1 MKRTEAALRE
11 SEERFRLAMHNVAAG
26 LYTVDPEGLV
36 TYMNPAAEAML
47 GWTHSEL
54 QGRSIHDVIH
64 YKYPDGSPFPASA
77 CPALM
82 TLENGVAVQERE
94 DMFIRRNGDF
104 FPVVYSAS
112 PLTRQGKTVG
122 MVVGFRDDTSRREAE
137 RAIRE
142 SEQRFR
148 AVANAAPVMIWMC
161 DQDKLCT
168 YVNQG
173 WLDFTG
179 RPVEAELGNGWADGI
194 HPEDLEG
201 YLEIYSKAFDQQ
213 KPFQNEY
220 RCSRYDGEERWLLA
234 RGAPRFGADGALA
247 GYIGSVTDVTER
259 KQAEDVLSRMN
270 QRLIEAQDEE
280 RRRVARELHDD
291 ISQQISLV
299 LVGLERWRVHQSLVT
314 EVREGIAEVIQ
325 QAVSLGRDVRAL
337 SYRLHSS
344 NLDYLGLADAASGF
358 CREISAQHKVE
369 VNFQSENVNSDVPR
383 AVSVCLFRVLQEA
396 LQNAIKYSGTR
407 HFHVSLV
414 GAPGEIQL
422 TVQDSGIGFNP
433 EEAIKKG
440 GLGLTSMS
448 ERLKLVAGKV
458 SIESRSGLGTT
469 VHARVPLLA
478 KSREQADS

>member
-1 MKRTEAALRE
+1 MTYPGISGSRLSAESRRTLWRSSNDAIISTNLAGVISSWNSAAQRIFGHTEEEVIGQPNTILIPPGLHDEEREVLRRLQAGEHIAHYETHRITRDMRTIDVSVTVSPVNDSKGRIIGSSRIIRDITATKRTEAALRE

-94 DMFIRRNGDF
+94 DMYIRRNGDF

-122 MVVGFRDDTSRREAE
+122 MVVGFRDDTLRREAE

-213 KPFQNEY
+213 KPFQMEY
-220 RCSRYDGEERWLLA
+220 RCRRYDGEERWLLA

-291 ISQQISLV
+291 ISQRISLD
-299 LVGLERWRVHQSLVT
+299 VGGAGTLASSS
-314 EVREGIAEVIQ
+314 IP
-325 QAVSLGRDVRAL
+325 RD
-337 SYRLHSS
+337 
-344 NLDYLGLADAASGF
+344 
-358 CREISAQHKVE
+358 
-369 VNFQSENVNSDVPR
+369 
-383 AVSVCLFRVLQEA
+383 
-396 LQNAIKYSGTR
+396 
-407 HFHVSLV
+407 
-414 GAPGEIQL
+414 
-422 TVQDSGIGFNP
+422 
-433 EEAIKKG
+433 
-440 GLGLTSMS
+440 
-448 ERLKLVAGKV
+448 
-458 SIESRSGLGTT
+458 
-469 VHARVPLLA
+469 
-478 KSREQADS
+478 